1 MLAAYSYDTVSH
13 NLSGMTYGNDTEGV
27 ASYQYTYD
35 RLDRMIGK
43 TMPYTGEYFA
53 YVYDYLGNVVEEK
66 YSRFG
71 SEVRTYHFE
80 YDRLGRPVSRYETEN
95 GVIVEQKESTFDAK
109 GRDLKYTYVGD
120 DFSYTRD
127 YSYYDETGWLGSV
140 TQDYNGERE
149 ITAALSYANLGR
161 VRFRVYGGP
170 YIGRVSYTYQTDSSD
185 PNRII
190 SNMTSMRYT
199 FGGKQTF
206 ADYSYDNIG
215 NVKHAEYK
223 YDSIPYTFVDYN
235 YDRYN
240 QLTKEVHSPL
250 SMGIDLRS
258 AEYAYDEFGNITDVT
273 RTDSSGKV
281 TKNRYVYSDKTGW
294 QDLLTSYNGHTITYD
309 EIGNPLSY
317 YNGKNYS
324 FEWEAGRRLHNSA
337 SGGNSINYYYNKDG
351 IRTEKSVSGKYTD
364 RYILDGDRVIGMERT
379 KSGSSVKDVYH
390 FIYDEMGNIW
400 EAVCYIGGST
410 TPVRYFYR
418 TNAQGDVKQIVDSNY
433 NVVAYYAYDAWG
445 KPLAVLDGNDN
456 PITDSSHF
464 AIVNPF
470 RYRGYIYDTETGFYY
485 LQSRYYDPEIGRF
498 INADGQLNQ
507 QERIS
512 GYNLFAYCNN
522 DPINMI
528 DSDGK
533 FPFLAIT
540 AAIGAAVGAVVGG
553 IRAAKAGKSVW
564 KGALKGAAI
573 GGLVGLGAGAV
584 AGALLA
590 GSAAASVASVVIGAK
605 ATVAMVESA
614 GVVAGAK
621 MLLDNASK
629 ALNNTSQ
636 VFWSGGD
643 IAKNA
648 AKEVAYEIE
657 GVTLEM
663 TNVGIYLEQIEAKY
677 SAWQAASLNFA
688 NVASNSNC
696 LVYSIQNVVG
706 VNIKSI
712 WATIEYPMLKNCDI
726 IFGVAFQDGAI
737 KIMP

>member
-1 MLAAYSYDTVSH
+1 MHA
-13 NLSGMTYGNDTEGV
+13 
-27 ASYQYTYD
+27 
-35 RLDRMIGK
+35 
-43 TMPYTGEYFA
+43 
-53 YVYDYLGNVVEEK
+53 
-66 YSRFG
+66 
-71 SEVRTYHFE
+71 
-80 YDRLGRPVSRYETEN
+80 DRLGRLTSSYTTEN

-170 YIGRVSYTYQTDSSD
+170 YSGRVSYTYQTDSSD
-185 PNRII
+185 TNRII

-206 ADYSYDNIG
+206 ADYTYDNIG
-215 NVKHAEYK
+215 NIKHAEYR
-223 YDSIPYTFVDYN
+223 YDSVPYTFVDYN

-324 FEWEAGRRLHNSA
+324 FEWEAGRRLYRSA
-337 SGGNSINYYYNKDG
+337 SGGNSITYYYNKDG
-351 IRTEKSVSGKYTD
+351 IRTKKSVSGKYTD

-379 KSGSSVKDVYH
+379 KNGSSVKDVYH
-390 FIYDEMGNIW
+390 FMYDEMGNIW
-400 EAVCYIGGST
+400 LALCYIGGST
-410 TPVRYFYR
+410 TPVRYYYR
-418 TNAQGDVKQIVDSNY
+418 TNAQGDVKQIVDKDN
-433 NVVAYYAYDAWG
+433 NIIAYYAYDAWG
-445 KPLAVLDGNDN
+445 RTLAILDGNDD
-456 PITDSSHF
+456 PITNASHF

-470 RYRGYIYDTETGFYY
+470 RYRGYVYDNETGFYY

-498 INADGQLNQ
+498 INADGQINQ
-507 QERIS
+507 QDSIS

-522 DPINMI
+522 NPVNMT
-528 DSDGK
+528 DTDGK
-533 FPFLAIT
+533 FPFLALT
-540 AAIGAAVGAVVGG
+540 ALVGAAVGAVVGG
-553 IRAAKAGKSVW
+553 IRAAKSGKSVW
-564 KGALKGAAI
+564 KGALRGAAI
-573 GGLVGLGAGAV
+573 GGLVGLGAGAA

-590 GSAAASVASVVIGAK
+590 GSAMATTAAVV
-605 ATVAMVESA
+605 S
-614 GVVAGAK
+614 GAK
-621 MLLDNASK
+621 MLGMAIGVGGLGAGASLIADNLSRSVNNVGTVLYSGGEQARQAATSFSESVGGTTIDTTVIGQVAEVAVNTQGADFATAWSQASETFCFQ
-629 ALNNTSQ
+629 ASGTINAFVSNSAYRGAESI
-636 VFWSGGD
+636 FWSVEMPTLLS
-643 IAKNA
+643 NPR
-648 AKEVAYEIE
+648 
-657 GVTLEM
+657 VT
-663 TNVGIYLEQIEAKY
+663 
-677 SAWQAASLNFA
+677 
-688 NVASNSNC
+688 
-696 LVYSIQNVVG
+696 SI
-706 VNIKSI
+706 
-712 WATIEYPMLKNCDI
+712 I
-726 IFGVAFQDGAI
+726 IHIFD
-737 KIMP
+737 